1 MIALARAAAAS
12 FVFLALA
19 ACGQRAGEAPAPVVL
34 GDKFTYANY
43 DEAQVTHVDLDLTVD
58 FDARTLDGEA
68 TLDIRRILPDAAR
81 LVLDTDGLDIRSAET
96 FTRGRWAPADFTL
109 GESDPVLGAR
119 LEIALPA
126 RATRVRV
133 AYRTSPGAAGLQWL
147 DPSQTD
153 GKTHP
158 YMYSQN
164 QAIHARSMA
173 PLQDTPAV
181 RLSYSARLRTP
192 PELLAVMSAEQDD
205 GPRDG
210 DYSFRMPQPIP
221 SYLIAV
227 AVGDLQFKAI
237 NDHIGVYAEAGV
249 LDAAAEEFAETPR
262 MEEINSALYG
272 PYRWGRYDM
281 LVLPASFPF
290 GGMENPRLS
299 FLTPTLI
306 AGDRS
311 LTNVVAHELAH
322 SWSGNLVTNATWRD
336 AWLNEG
342 VTSYV
347 ENRVM
352 EALYDEERAAMERLL
367 DYQALV
373 RAVEEAARPA
383 LTRLKLPEDIQH
395 PDDAF
400 SQIAYV
406 KGAFF
411 LHFLEQRYGRAAFD
425 AFLRD
430 YFEHFAFRSIVT
442 EDFLTYLDEKLASN
456 HPGAA
461 TKAEIDE
468 WVYGEGLPATLA
480 VPVSDAFERVS
491 AEQARWLS
499 GDIEADALPT
509 AAWSTH
515 EWLHFIDTLPAS
527 LTQGQFAALDAAFDL
542 THAQNAEI
550 AFAWYMQAIRGG
562 YEPAMPALEAF
573 LMRVGR
579 GKFIYRLYGA
589 LKDNGRLAF
598 AERVYAAA
606 RPGYHPIAQRRI
618 DETLR

>member
-1 MIALARAAAAS
+1 MTSFARAAIGAVAIFS
-12 FVFLALA
+12 LA
-19 ACGQRAGEAPAPVVL
+19 ACGEKQAETPTPVVL

-43 DEAQVTHVDLDLTVD
+43 DEMQVTHIDLDLTVD
-58 FDARTLDGEA
+58 FDARTLDGAA
-68 TLDIRRILPDAAR
+68 TLDIERLLPDAAR
-81 LVLDTDGLDIRSAET
+81 LVLDTDGLDIRTVEAE
-96 FTRGRWAPADFTL
+96 TRGRWAPAEFTL

-126 RATRVRV
+126 RASRVRI
-133 AYRTSPGAAGLQWL
+133 AYRTSPDAAGLQWL

-181 RLSYSARLRTP
+181 RLTYSARLRTP

-373 RAVEEAARPA
+373 RTIEEAERPA

-400 SQIAYV
+400 SQVAYV

-411 LHFLEQRYGRAAFD
+411 LHFLEQRYGREAFD

-442 EDFLTYLDEKLASN
+442 EDFLAWLDEKLASK
-456 HPGAA
+456 HPDAA

-468 WVYGEGLPATLA
+468 WVYGEGLPATLPI
-480 VPVSDAFERVS
+480 PVSGAFERVS
-491 AEQARWLS
+491 TEQARWLA
-499 GDIEADALPT
+499 GEIEADALPT
-509 AAWSTH
+509 EGWSTH
-515 EWLHFIDTLPAS
+515 EWLHFIETLPAS

-550 AFAWYMQAIRGG
+550 AFAWYMRAISGG
-562 YEPAMPALEAF
+562 YEPAMPSLEAF

-579 GKFIYRLYGA
+579 GKFIYRLYEA
-589 LKDNGRLAF
+589 LKDNGRLAL

-618 DETLR
+618 DAILR